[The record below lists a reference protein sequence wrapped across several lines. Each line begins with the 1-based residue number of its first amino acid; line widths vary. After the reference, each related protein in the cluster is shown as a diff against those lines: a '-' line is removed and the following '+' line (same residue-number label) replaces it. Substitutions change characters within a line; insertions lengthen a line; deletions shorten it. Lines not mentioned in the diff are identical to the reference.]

1 MEKKIKYTSFEDRQK
16 KSRQV
21 IADNKKDGTTFHMTS
36 DNFDDSNWKH
46 GDPQVGVMTFTDE
59 PEPVAEQKPSL
70 EDRVAALEK
79 KVGS

>member
-1 MEKKIKYTSFEDRQK
+1 MEKKIEYSSFEDRQK

-21 IADNKKDGTTFHMTS
+21 IANNKKNGTAFCMTS
-36 DNFDDSNWKH
+36 DNFDDPNWKH

-59 PEPVAEQKPSL
+59 PEPVVEQKPNL

-79 KVGS
+79 KVA